1 MEIDRERWNK
11 KYSEGVY
18 VIEPSEFV
26 RKYCVLS
33 PGKKA
38 LDIAAGLGR
47 NSKYLISQG
56 FDVDALELSD
66 VAVKKLKTIK
76 GVKVFQVDLDE
87 YSLPQNEYD
96 LIICINYLN
105 RKLFP
110 QIKKA
115 LNPGGVLIYET
126 LMHGKETEKLK
137 RNPDF
142 LVKEGELLQAFNDLE
157 LIEYKEFITTGKN
170 NVKVNKALF
179 VGRKPR

>member
-1 MEIDRERWNK
+1 MDADRKRWNK
-11 KYSEGVY
+11 KFAEGIY
-18 VIEPSEFV
+18 ITKPSGSVIEFSTLA
-26 RKYCVLS
+26 K
-33 PGKKA
+33 GKKA
-38 LDIAAGLGR
+38 LDIAAGMGR
-47 NSKYLISQG
+47 NSEYLVSQG

-66 VAVKKLKTIK
+66 VAVKKLKSIK

-87 YSLPQNEYD
+87 YTLPQNKYD
-96 LIICINYLN
+96 LIICINYLS

-110 QIKKA
+110 QIINA
-115 LNPGGVLIYET
+115 LKPGGVLIYET